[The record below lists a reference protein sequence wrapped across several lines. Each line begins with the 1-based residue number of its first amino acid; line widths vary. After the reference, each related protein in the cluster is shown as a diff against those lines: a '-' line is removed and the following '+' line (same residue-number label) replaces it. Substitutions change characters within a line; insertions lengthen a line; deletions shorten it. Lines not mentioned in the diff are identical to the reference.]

1 MGNIVGLNMDPWA
14 VDQIRLRQTLLGTK
28 QLPQGGSASVLAW
41 MTNNTS
47 WIRAC
52 SPISISTE
60 KSKKLTG
67 EEFKYAG
74 RELAKQYVLFNG
86 TVGLEENQPGDTS
99 LGFTPITKAG
109 VTNNNS
115 VINNFAYGFGGINQ
129 GIVPMP
135 GINSLRIT
143 TLGRGSIRKAELKVK
158 AFNKN
163 QFDIIDSLYMRPGF
177 TILLEWGHTLYF
189 TGTVERPQYTK
200 AEFNTQPFKNFFST
214 SGTTQDQIL
223 SDIRGERGK
232 TGGNYDGFYGKVTNF
247 SWTYN
252 TDGTYDITISAI
264 SIGDVIESLNVNRV
278 EITAIEAPKIQPVKV
293 KPTENS
299 NPQTPTNQGALYKKP
314 TGGHPVELKLPNG
327 QSVWFADNAS
337 ASVYVEFYTQITKS
351 NLVEAQRYAQENA
364 KEAGLSSFLTLRN
377 PKSWEIPKP
386 DVSVET
392 EKTSTGSLIADRN
405 RSDFNKFIYDI
416 YNYLQKNLTS
426 KNTKESKPTPT
437 STTTIKNFSDQSLI
451 ESNRWHWGGTNE
463 ILGIQT
469 KVQLQKTTDSG
480 QVVGNVTRISKNY
493 PYMYIKLGSLLQYIQ
508 NNLLIYNTKNQEKGE
523 PYIKFDLSDSNFCF
537 TFPFQFSSNPDIC
550 LIPFNTAKTTTDA
563 ITSEIEDTFWGD
575 ILGTSFRTDNPYVG
589 NLYQIHVNIHHVAA
603 LLTSCSSNNSLP
615 LLKFLETLM
624 RDIQVAL
631 GSVNS
636 FTVSYDHDSNVI
648 KIYDDIPLNEEFLK
662 SQNLNINAQSVANFN
677 VVSSKSLGNGLF
689 EGSFIRNIN
698 LTTTISNNLAT
709 MISVGAQA
717 RTKSDVVNATG
728 FMNFNDG
735 LEDSIIPNKLSATS
749 NEENQKNLDKAAK
762 DIIKGY
768 ESLKKAGGIIQY
780 FYTQGNTIS
789 GEMTNSNQ
797 TVASSVFRYYIGEYS
812 LTGKT
817 PTQPFIPF
825 NLGLEMDG
833 FSGPKI
839 FEKFTVT
846 TEILPPGY
854 PETLNFV
861 IKGLSHSIDGN
872 GWTTS
877 IESLT
882 LAK

>member
-1 MGNIVGLNMDPWA
+1 MGNIVGLNMDSWA

-28 QLPQGGSASVLAW
+28 QLPQGDSASVLTW

-52 SPISISTE
+52 SPISVSTE

-86 TVGLEENQPGDTS
+86 TVGLQENQPGDTS

-135 GINSLRIT
+135 GINGLRIT

-200 AEFNTQPFKNFFST
+200 AEFNTQPFKNFFAA

-223 SDIRGERGK
+223 NDIREERGK

-264 SIGDVIESLNVNRV
+264 SIGDVIESLNINRV
-278 EITAIEAPKIQPVKV
+278 ELSSV
-293 KPTENS
+293 KPPDIPVVKTS
-299 NPQTPTNQGALYKKP
+299 NANVSTTPTNPGSVPQNQAGQYP
-314 TGGHPVELKLPNG
+314 IVLKTPNG
-327 QSVWFADNAS
+327 TPVYFPAGSPDLQSYVDFFKQAS
-337 ASVYVEFYTQITKS
+337 K
-351 NLVEAQRYAQENA
+351 LDENA
-364 KEAGLSSFLTLRN
+364 AYQAALAYVTNNNINGKVPRRLRDITITT
-377 PKSWEIPKP
+377 PSEEPIVG
-386 DVSVET
+386 D
-392 EKTSTGSLIADRN
+392 LIADKN
-405 RSDFNKFIYDI
+405 RSDFNKFVYNI
-416 YNYLQKNLTS
+416 YNTLQANLKKSAKKVKSSTNLT
-426 KNTKESKPTPT
+426 NTI
-437 STTTIKNFSDQSLI
+437 STFSSFQP
-451 ESNRWHWGGTNE
+451 ENNWVWGGENQ
-463 ILGIQT
+463 IVGIQT
-469 KVQLQKTTDSG
+469 TIQQQQTNEFGESSG
-480 QVVGNVTRISKNY
+480 TVTRISKNY
-493 PYMYIKLGSLLQYIQ
+493 PYLYIKLGSLLQYIQ
-508 NNLLIYNTKNQEKGE
+508 NNLLVYNTKDETGKGV
-523 PYIKFDLSDSNFCF
+523 PYINFELDENNYCF
-537 TFPFQFSSNPDIC
+537 TFPFQFSSNPGVC
-550 LIPFNTAKTTTDA
+550 VIPFNTAKADST
-563 ITSEIEDTFWGD
+563 ITNEIENTYWTEV
-575 ILGTSFRTDNPYVG
+575 LGTSFNTNSPYVG
-589 NLYQIHVNIHHVAA
+589 NLYQIHVNINHVAS
-603 LLTSCSSNNSLP
+603 LLKSCSVNNSLP

-624 RDIQVAL
+624 KDIQVAL
-631 GSVNS
+631 GSINS
-636 FTVSYDHDSNVI
+636 FTVSYDHDTNRI
-648 KIYDDIPLNEEFLK
+648 KIYDDIPLNEEFIK
-662 SQNLNINAQSVANFN
+662 SKNFNLGKNETANFN

-709 MISVGAQA
+709 TISVGAQA

-735 LEDSIIPNKLSATS
+735 LEDSIIPNKISAIS
-749 NEENQKNLDKAAK
+749 NEANQNNLSKVAK
-762 DIIKGY
+762 DIVNGY
-768 ESLKKAGGIIQY
+768 IGLKKPGGIIQA
-780 FYTQGNTIS
+780 FYNQAKTIS
-789 GEMTNSNQ
+789 SEMTNSNQ
-797 TVASSVFRYYIGEYS
+797 TVASSVFRYYISEYS
-812 LTGKT
+812 LTGQT

-825 NLGLEMDG
+825 DLGLEMDG

-839 FEKFTVT
+839 YEKFTIT

-861 IKGLSHSIDGN
+861 IKGLSHNIDGN
-872 GWTTS
+872 GWTTN

-882 LAK
+882 LAR

>member
-1 MGNIVGLNMDPWA
+1 MGNIVGLNMDSWA

-28 QLPQGGSASVLAW
+28 QLPQGDSASVLTW

-52 SPISISTE
+52 SPISVSTE

-86 TVGLEENQPGDTS
+86 TVGLQENQPGDTS

-135 GINSLRIT
+135 GINGLRIT

-200 AEFNTQPFKNFFST
+200 AEFNTQPFKNFFAA

-223 SDIRGERGK
+223 NDIREERGK

-264 SIGDVIESLNVNRV
+264 SIGDVIESLNINRV
-278 EITAIEAPKIQPVKV
+278 ELSSV
-293 KPTENS
+293 KPPDIPVVKTS
-299 NPQTPTNQGALYKKP
+299 NANVSTTPTNPGSVPQNQAGQYP
-314 TGGHPVELKLPNG
+314 IVLKTPNG
-327 QSVWFADNAS
+327 TPVYFPAGSPDLQSYVDFFKQAS
-337 ASVYVEFYTQITKS
+337 K
-351 NLVEAQRYAQENA
+351 LDENA
-364 KEAGLSSFLTLRN
+364 AYQAALAYVTNNNINGKVPRRLRDITITT
-377 PKSWEIPKP
+377 PSEEPIVG
-386 DVSVET
+386 D
-392 EKTSTGSLIADRN
+392 LIADKN
-405 RSDFNKFIYDI
+405 RSDFNKFVYNI
-416 YNYLQKNLTS
+416 YNTLQANLKKSAKKVKSSTNLT
-426 KNTKESKPTPT
+426 NTI
-437 STTTIKNFSDQSLI
+437 STFSSFQP
-451 ESNRWHWGGTNE
+451 ENNWVWGGENQ
-463 ILGIQT
+463 IVGIQT
-469 KVQLQKTTDSG
+469 TIQQQQTNEFGENSG
-480 QVVGNVTRISKNY
+480 TVTRISKNY
-493 PYMYIKLGSLLQYIQ
+493 PYLYIKLGSLLQYIQ
-508 NNLLIYNTKNQEKGE
+508 NNLLVYNTKDETGKGV
-523 PYIKFDLSDSNFCF
+523 PYINFELDENNYCF
-537 TFPFQFSSNPDIC
+537 TFPFQFSSNPGVC
-550 LIPFNTAKTTTDA
+550 VIPFNTAKANST
-563 ITSEIEDTFWGD
+563 ITNEIENTYWTEV
-575 ILGTSFRTDNPYVG
+575 LGTSFNTNSPYVG
-589 NLYQIHVNIHHVAA
+589 NLYQIHVNINHVAS
-603 LLTSCSSNNSLP
+603 LLKSCSVNNSLP

-624 RDIQVAL
+624 KDIQVAL
-631 GSVNS
+631 GSINS
-636 FTVSYDHDSNVI
+636 FTVSYDHDTNRI
-648 KIYDDIPLNEEFLK
+648 KIYDDIPLNEEFIK
-662 SQNLNINAQSVANFN
+662 SKNFNLGKNETANFN

-709 MISVGAQA
+709 TISVGAQA

-735 LEDSIIPNKLSATS
+735 LEDSIIPNKISAIS
-749 NEENQKNLDKAAK
+749 NEANQNNLSKVAK
-762 DIIKGY
+762 DIVNGY
-768 ESLKKAGGIIQY
+768 IGLKKPGGIIQA
-780 FYTQGNTIS
+780 FYNQAKTIS
-789 GEMTNSNQ
+789 SEMTNSNQ
-797 TVASSVFRYYIGEYS
+797 TVASSVFRYYISEYS
-812 LTGKT
+812 LTGQT

-825 NLGLEMDG
+825 DLGLEMDG

-839 FEKFTVT
+839 YEKFTIT

-861 IKGLSHSIDGN
+861 IKGLSHNIDGN
-872 GWTTS
+872 GWTTN

-882 LAK
+882 LAR

>member
-1 MGNIVGLNMDPWA
+1 MGNIVGLNMDSWA

-28 QLPQGGSASVLAW
+28 QLPQGDSASVLTW

-52 SPISISTE
+52 SPISVSTE

-86 TVGLEENQPGDTS
+86 TVGLQENQPGDTS

-115 VINNFAYGFGGINQ
+115 VINNFAYGFGGIDQ

-135 GINSLRIT
+135 GINGLRIT

-189 TGTVERPQYTK
+189 KGTVERPQYTK
-200 AEFNTQPFKNFFST
+200 AEFNTKPFKSFFT
-214 SGTTQDQIL
+214 ASGTTQDQIL
-223 SDIRGERGK
+223 NDIREERGR

-264 SIGDVIESLNVNRV
+264 SIGDVIESLNINRV
-278 EITAIEAPKIQPVKV
+278 ELSSV
-293 KPTENS
+293 KPPDIPVVKTSKTNVS
-299 NPQTPTNQGALYKKP
+299 TTPTNPGSVPQNQAGQYP
-314 TGGHPVELKLPNG
+314 IILKTPNG
-327 QSVWFADNAS
+327 TPVYFPAGSPDLQSYVDFFKQAS
-337 ASVYVEFYTQITKS
+337 K
-351 NLVEAQRYAQENA
+351 LDENA
-364 KEAGLSSFLTLRN
+364 AYQAALAYVTNNNINGKVPRRLRDITITT
-377 PKSWEIPKP
+377 PSEEPI
-386 DVSVET
+386 
-392 EKTSTGSLIADRN
+392 TGDLIADKN
-405 RSDFNKFIYDI
+405 RSDFNKFIYNI
-416 YNYLQKNLTS
+416 YNNLQANLKKNAKKVKSSINLT
-426 KNTKESKPTPT
+426 NTI
-437 STTTIKNFSDQSLI
+437 STFSSFQP
-451 ESNRWHWGGTNE
+451 ENNWVWGGENQ
-463 ILGIQT
+463 IVGIQT
-469 KVQLQKTTDSG
+469 TVQQQQTNEFGETAG
-480 QVVGNVTRISKNY
+480 TVTRISKNY
-493 PYMYIKLGSLLQYIQ
+493 PYLYIKLGSLLQYIQ
-508 NNLLIYNTKNQEKGE
+508 NNLLVYNTKDETGKGI
-523 PYIKFDLSDSNFCF
+523 PYINFELDENNYCF
-537 TFPFQFSSNPDIC
+537 TFPFQFSSNPGVC
-550 LIPFNTAKTTTDA
+550 VIPFNTAKADST
-563 ITSEIEDTFWGD
+563 ITNEIENTYWTE
-575 ILGTSFRTDNPYVG
+575 ILGTSFNTDSPYVG
-589 NLYQIHVNIHHVAA
+589 NLYQIHVNINHVAS
-603 LLTSCSSNNSLP
+603 LLKSCSSNNSLP

-624 RDIQVAL
+624 KDIQVAL
-631 GSVNS
+631 GSINS
-636 FTVSYDHDSNVI
+636 FTVSYDHDTNRI
-648 KIYDDIPLNEEFLK
+648 KIYDDIPLNEEFVK
-662 SQNLNINAQSVANFN
+662 SKNFNLGKNETANFN

-735 LEDSIIPNKLSATS
+735 LEDSIIPNKISAIS
-749 NEENQKNLDKAAK
+749 NEANQNNLSKVAK
-762 DIIKGY
+762 DIVNGY
-768 ESLKKAGGIIQY
+768 IGLKKPGGIIQA
-780 FYTQGNTIS
+780 FYNQAKTIS
-789 GEMTNSNQ
+789 SEMTNSNQ
-797 TVASSVFRYYIGEYS
+797 TVASSVFRYYISEYS
-812 LTGKT
+812 LTGQT

-839 FEKFTVT
+839 YEKFTIT

-861 IKGLSHSIDGN
+861 IKGLSHNIDGN

-882 LAK
+882 LAR

>member
-1 MGNIVGLNMDPWA
+1 MGNIVGLNMDSWA
-14 VDQIRLRQTLLGTK
+14 IDQIRLRQTLLGTK
-28 QLPQGGSASVLAW
+28 RLPQGDSASVLVW

-74 RELAKQYVLFNG
+74 RELAKNFVLFNG
-86 TVGLEENQPGDTS
+86 TVGLEGTPDTE
-99 LGFTPITKAG
+99 FTPIQKAG
-109 VTNNNS
+109 VTNNLS
-115 VINNFAYGFGGINQ
+115 VINNFAYGFGGIDQ

-143 TLGRGSIRKAELKVK
+143 TYNRGSLRKAELKIK
-158 AFNKN
+158 AFNKK

-189 TGTVERPQYTK
+189 KGTTENPQYTK
-200 AEFNTQPFKNFFST
+200 ADFNTKPFKSFFAAS
-214 SGTTQDQIL
+214 STTQDQIL
-223 SDIRGERGK
+223 DDIREERRK

-264 SIGDVIESLNVNRV
+264 STGDVIESLNVNRV
-278 EITAIEAPKIQPVKV
+278 EITSIEAPKTKNVKSA
-293 KPTENS
+293 PTSTQTQTAS
-299 NPQTPTNQGALYKKP
+299 NPGAIYKKP
-314 TGGHPVELKLPNG
+314 SGGTPYELKAPNG
-327 QSVWFADNAS
+327 QSVWFENGAA
-337 ASVYVEFYTQITKS
+337 AAVYVEFYLQVTKS
-351 NLVEAQRYAQENA
+351 SRFDAEKRASENA
-364 KEAGLSSFLTLRN
+364 LEAGLGGRYLTLKN

-386 DVSVET
+386 DVTVET
-392 EKTSTGSLIADRN
+392 EKTATGSLIADRS

-437 STTTIKNFSDQSLI
+437 STTKIKNFSDQSLI
-451 ESNRWHWGGTNE
+451 ESNRWFWGGVNE

-469 KVQLQKTTDSG
+469 KVQLNKTNSESG
-480 QVVGNVTRISKNY
+480 QVVGSVARASKNY

-537 TFPFQFSSNPDIC
+537 TFPSQFSSNPDVCI
-550 LIPFNTAKTTTDA
+550 IPFNTAKTTTDA

-589 NLYQIHVNIHHVAA
+589 NLYQIHVNIHHIAA
-603 LLTSCSSNNSLP
+603 LLVSCSSNNSLP

-624 RDIQVAL
+624 KDMQVAL
-631 GSVNS
+631 GSVNN

-662 SQNLNINAQSVANFN
+662 SQNANLNAQSVANFN
-677 VVSSKSLGNGLF
+677 IVSSKSLGNGLF

-709 MISVGAQA
+709 MISIGAQA

-728 FMNFNDG
+728 FMNFNNG
-735 LEDSIIPNKLSATS
+735 LEDSIIPNKISAIS
-749 NEENQKNLDKAAK
+749 NEENQKSLDKAAK

-797 TVASSVFRYYIGEYS
+797 TVASSVFRYYISEYS

-833 FSGPKI
+833 FSGPRI
-839 FEKFTVT
+839 YEKFTIT
-846 TEILPPGY
+846 SEILPPGY

-861 IKGLSHSIDGN
+861 IKGLNHTIDDK

-882 LAK
+882 LAR